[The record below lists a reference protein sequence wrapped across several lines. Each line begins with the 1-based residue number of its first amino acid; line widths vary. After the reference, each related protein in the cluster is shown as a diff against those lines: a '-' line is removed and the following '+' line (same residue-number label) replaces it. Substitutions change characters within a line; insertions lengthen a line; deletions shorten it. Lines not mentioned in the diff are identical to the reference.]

1 MNPRVRRLSRQQ
13 LTAAVLALA
22 IAVGPATA
30 ATPTSTPTSET
41 TPPSPPPAAAPAD
54 PWLHEIGPAF
64 ALAERTGRLVIVDLF
79 ADWCTWCHTM
89 DQQVFSTPRFREFA
103 GRFVLLRV
111 DVEDQGEGT
120 ALRDR
125 FNAPNLPTLL
135 VLDARQARVGAI
147 EGFLAVDALIERIER
162 EIATWN
168 GLVTAF
174 EAGGFRADRELF
186 KRLVG
191 EFHER
196 GDGRRAALLYR
207 ELLAADPPESAR
219 RWTSYMLADALR
231 LAGDFAEADR
241 ELGEARSA
249 ATAADDRE
257 LLERVDLLR
266 FYLEQDRGRCAEAK
280 AVLEAFLRDYPQSP
294 QTLKVRSLLRH
305 LRLDGRPHCY

>member
-1 MNPRVRRLSRQQ
+1 MNPRVRRLNRQ
-13 LTAAVLALA
+13 LLAAAALALTIVA
-22 IAVGPATA
+22 GPATA
-30 ATPTSTPTSET
+30 ATPASTPA
-41 TPPSPPPAAAPAD
+41 PASPPPAAAPAD

-64 ALAERTGRLVIVDLF
+64 TLAERTGRLVIVDLF

-147 EGFLAVDALIERIER
+147 EGFLAVEALIARIEA

-174 EAGGFRADRELF
+174 EAGEFRADRELF

-219 RWTSYMLADALR
+219 RWTRYMLADALR
-231 LAGDFAEADR
+231 LAGDPAEADR
-241 ELGEARSA
+241 ELGEARRA
-249 ATAADDRE
+249 AVAADDRE

-280 AVLEAFLRDYPQSP
+280 AALEGFLRDYPQSP

-305 LRLDGRPHCY
+305 LRLDGRSHCT